1 MFWLVGWIFFGFVI
15 GLIARGVVPG
25 PQPMGCLGTIVL
37 GIGGSFAGGLLGYL
51 LVGGALLQS
60 SGWIGSIVGAISLLA
75 IQHFRRKKA
84 IELHPERTFKLWEV

>member
-37 GIGGSFAGGLLGYL
+37 GIGGSFAGGIPIGRWGVAPVQRLDRFNRGRDFTFGDPTFPTQEGYRASPRENVQA
-51 LVGGALLQS
+51 VGS
-60 SGWIGSIVGAISLLA
+60 VN
-75 IQHFRRKKA
+75 
-84 IELHPERTFKLWEV
+84 